1 MGGELSRYV
10 ALYPSDGEDIGYD
23 ARRMAAYAL
32 DPSEMEE
39 LHSARDSPGT
49 GLPSALAPLAEAA
62 GEAPGSLV
70 SALNRRRA
78 ARRHLP
84 PGRFANLRLSLT
96 ERCNMACHYCF
107 QRELFV
113 DDQPRMSAEML
124 DETLCWFIKQASGA
138 EVTVQYF
145 GGEPLMEWPL
155 MVAGDTILRDAAD
168 KGVIAGFRQTVTTN
182 GTLVTPD
189 RAQWMFDQGFDLI
202 FSFDGPPEVNDSQRV
217 MRNGTGSFDRAMR
230 GLRNWVTVGG
240 EACIL
245 MTATPMNVARL
256 PEHAAWFIDECEIDI
271 GTIGL
276 NSPQPTT
283 GGWEVGGAQLART
296 VHALW
301 MLCRDRGVAFHGPG
315 TFIPQHLRSGV
326 PQLASCVDADRF
338 GSGPGAWPLYV
349 SADGRAS
356 LCLVHHND
364 RRVLVD
370 RTSES
375 ARAQASVW
383 HRGHDT
389 PISCDDC
396 AAVTVCGGPCALE
409 RVLWGERLQQDR
421 CEFMRTLLPLVVRA
435 G

>member
-1 MGGELSRYV
+1 MGDQLSRYV
-10 ALYPSDGEDIGYD
+10 ALYPSDGEDVAYD
-23 ARRMAAYAL
+23 ARRMTAYGL
-32 DPSEMEE
+32 EPDEMEK
-39 LHSARDSPGT
+39 LRVARHGSEEGLSPS
-49 GLPSALAPLAEAA
+49 LLPLAEVN

-78 ARRHLP
+78 VRRHLP
-84 PGRFANLRLSLT
+84 SGRFTNLRLSLT

-107 QRELFV
+107 QRELFI
-113 DDQPRMSAEML
+113 DNQPRMSAETL
-124 DETLCWFIKQASGA
+124 EETLGWFVEQAGGA

-145 GGEPLMEWPL
+145 GGEPLMEWRL
-155 MVAGDTILRDAAD
+155 MIAGDAILRQAQEE
-168 KGVIAGFRQTVTTN
+168 GVIAGFRQTVTTN
-182 GTLVTPD
+182 GTLVTVE
-189 RAQWMFDQGFDLI
+189 RARWMLDHGFDLI

-217 MRNGTGSFDRAMR
+217 MRSGAGSYDRAMR
-230 GLRNWVTVGG
+230 GLRNWVAVGG

-245 MTATPMNVARL
+245 MTATPSNVERL
-256 PEHAAWFIDECEIDI
+256 PEYAAWFIDECEIDI

-301 MLCRDRGVAFHGPG
+301 TLCQDRDVTFHGPG

-326 PQLASCVDADRF
+326 PQLASCIDADRF
-338 GSGPGAWPLYV
+338 GSGPGAWPLYI
-349 SADGRAS
+349 SADGRGS

-370 RTSES
+370 RADES
-375 ARAQASVW
+375 ARTQASAW

-409 RVLWGERLQQDR
+409 RVMWGERLQQDR